1 MTQFS
6 PMIEHKNVPSIDGW
20 WKFWTLILYT
30 KCSSIGYLL
39 NIDWFNHWSIIGP
52 WSNYWHDRSSV
63 IVWWW
68 AYIPYLLF
76 GYIENN
82 LDIAQSLLAKKET
95 RIRKIIYIYLF
106 IDENGIWSLKSTQ
119 TNLLRCNEIVLDLV
133 MMIEPSLHSGVIVES
148 M

>member
-1 MTQFS
+1 
-6 PMIEHKNVPSIDGW
+6 MIEHKNVPSIDGW

-52 WSNYWHDRSSV
+52 WSNYWHDRSLV

-76 GYIENN
+76 GYFHNN

-95 RIRKIIYIYLF
+95 RIRKIKWKYLF
-106 IDENGIWSLKSTQ
+106 IDGNGIWSLKSTQ
-119 TNLLRCNEIVLDLV
+119 PNLLRWNHIVLELG
-133 MMIEPSLHSGVIVES
+133 MMIGPSVHSGVIVEG